1 MWGFFSPLLP
11 FFAMMVFSGAVIPGT
26 AWCLGRRRR
35 RALRSGRAVRIGC
48 RIRADQPPYPSEY
61 TAGELVAALGGPVHF
76 LPKRGAGPM
85 LELPLGGEVQRTLYA
100 SPSRFNPEVQ
110 RAAVFYLTPSG
121 ATLLVEV
128 ITSDAAN
135 VRSVLGSVPTRT
147 EPPRRLPPRIPGVWA
162 LCAAVAL
169 LGAVPVAGIAVFG
182 RTVTAQVTADHDAF
196 CRITWSDPWN
206 GSHRTAGVD
215 CDGEAKGDPVRVVAL
230 PRPFQGNAFDT
241 YSLPTLGILC
251 GALAGAAAIGIV
263 GPHLLK
269 RRRWRSAE
277 AITAPGS
284 VSFTLTKPPAEE
296 PGSPPALTHAWLADA
311 ARAQNAQH
319 EDPRIR
325 TFRPDRP
332 DIRRSPWWRVRVV
345 REQVFYNCLSRGG
358 VFTLAVGGATAS
370 PHGWGLVGAAIGA
383 IGAIRIVWYAAS
395 GVRITRRLLRAS
407 RSHDEGHPMR
417 YVRLYAP
424 EDGEPWLILFPADA
438 GDWARPTHSL
448 ALMPGHAQP
457 MPPPVGTLSL
467 HGTIEDGGVVVPWTG
482 ETVVWPASPLE
493 VLPPGDKDA
502 ESFVLTLTGKA

>member
-1 MWGFFSPLLP
+1 VWGFFSPLLP

-48 RIRADQPPYPSEY
+48 RIRADQPPYPGEY

-76 LPKRGAGPM
+76 LPKRGAL
-85 LELPLGGEVQRTLYA
+85 LELPLGGEVQRSLYA
-100 SPSRFNPEVQ
+100 PPSRFNKEVE
-110 RAAVFYLTPSG
+110 RSAVSYLTPAG
-121 ATLLVEV
+121 VTLLVEV
-128 ITSDAAN
+128 KASDADN
-135 VRSVLGSVPTRT
+135 VRSVLASVPTRT
-147 EPPRRLPPRIPGVWA
+147 EPPRRLPLRIPGAWA
-162 LCAAVAL
+162 LCATLAL

-182 RTVTAQVTADHDAF
+182 RTVTAQVTTDHDDF
-196 CRITWSDPWN
+196 CRITWPDPWN
-206 GSHRTAGVD
+206 GSHRTAHVD
-215 CDGEAKGDPVRVVAL
+215 CDGEAKGDPVQVVAL

-241 YSLPTLGILC
+241 YSLPFLGILC
-251 GALAGAAAIGIV
+251 GSLLCASAIGTAL
-263 GPHLLK
+263 PHLLK

-284 VSFTLTKPPAEE
+284 VSLIKPPGDTA
-296 PGSPPALTHAWLADA
+296 GSPPAPTYTWLADA
-311 ARAQNAQH
+311 ARGQDAQH

-325 TFRPDRP
+325 AFGPDRP

-370 PHGWGLVGAAIGA
+370 PHGWGLVGAVIGA
-383 IGAIRIVWYAAS
+383 LGAIRIVWFAVS

-407 RSHDEGHPMR
+407 RSQEEGHPMR
-417 YVRLYAP
+417 YVRLYGP

-482 ETVVWPASPLE
+482 ETVLWPASPLK
-493 VLPPGDKDA
+493 VLPPGDNDA
-502 ESFVLTLTGKA
+502 ESFVLTLTGNA